1 MAIIK
6 ENFGNALAD
15 LWYSKGAHFTDFD
28 YKVDS
33 YYEPLKN
40 LIYIKETIAKAKAY
54 KFGKGSDRVPTVAEL
69 SELHRSVFMEMEIN
83 NQPNVLQLKGKVDA
97 NEGDKGK
104 LMCDLVCYASIHHEE
119 ASRVVDNGTIVPPE
133 GYLGKSKQERKAWI
147 KKIYPDQLM
156 FLKKLNKPKSVAGFG
171 RAGNLVEVG
180 L

>member
-1 MAIIK
+1 L
-6 ENFGNALAD
+6 ALNR
-15 LWYSKGAHFTDFD
+15 
-28 YKVDS
+28 KVCSEIHDKS
-33 YYEPLKN
+33 LNQELPKKN
-40 LIYIKETIAKAKAY
+40 QKLLE
-54 KFGKGSDRVPTVAEL
+54 
-69 SELHRSVFMEMEIN
+69 
-83 NQPNVLQLKGKVDA
+83 GKVDA